1 MNTNPK
7 TPPPD
12 SLGSPSGSAAIL
24 REILRV
30 MEDLSTQHP
39 DDIFWVGSCE
49 TLYERLYGIYAD
61 FGGDL
66 DELHEKFPEMA

>member
-1 MNTNPK
+1 MNTESTQ
-7 TPPPD
+7 TPE
-12 SLGSPSGSAAIL
+12 SLGSQHGSAAIL

-30 MEDLSTQHP
+30 MEDLSNQHP

-61 FGGDL
+61 FGGDM